1 MLYISLAL
9 IFIGIII
16 FIFSIIVD
24 ARRTH
29 EEKAPP
35 AEPSPDRV
43 PPRMEGGERPS
54 GKTHRVDGP
63 GRVAMTGSA
72 AAPQAQGRARQ
83 APSPSHPGKREAR
96 TSGVSSRRE
105 ASPRVQSEPL
115 AVLYEDSSR
124 VIDYDSASG
133 IIDPSL
139 ERYKQIRRIGR
150 GRFAVEKGGI
160 TFRTESTL
168 YRFDFHRLRDIREGR
183 RHLALFLG
191 GSESVRLF
199 IFESESGL
207 IRTAAAAYRDYQG
220 SPA

>member
-35 AEPSPDRV
+35 VEPPSEKV
-43 PPRMEGGERPS
+43 PPRMEGGARPS
-54 GKTHRVDGP
+54 GKTHRVVGS
-63 GRVAMTGSA
+63 GREAMPGSA
-72 AAPQAQGRARQ
+72 AAPQSQGGARQ
-83 APSPSHPGKREAR
+83 APSPSPPGRREAR
-96 TSGVSSRRE
+96 ARSASSRRE
-105 ASPRVQSEPL
+105 TPPRVQSEPL

-168 YRFDFHRLRDIREGR
+168 YRFDFHRLRDIREGS

-207 IRTAAAAYRDYQG
+207 IRTAAAAYRDYLG